1 MWLGDVLQSKVMVK
15 HSAAILLYGFVSGSG
30 NSTRGTWSELLEV
43 RLGNICKGGRLSDSK
58 KRNKSWLIGFKSI
71 SRIRLKLKKL
81 K

>member
-43 RLGNICKGGRLSDSK
+43 RLGNICKGGRVSDSEIEIK
-58 KRNKSWLIGFKSI
+58 GEG
-71 SRIRLKLKKL
+71 IRLIIKHFKNNMT
-81 K
+81 